1 MRIHGLLADLIDYPQ
16 PDLMR
21 SLDQCMASSSGE
33 INSLLGAFRAQVQE
47 MGRARLEE
55 HYIEIFDFHAEASP
69 YVGHHLFGEDIRRSL
84 FMAQLRER
92 YRQTGLPDRTEVPD
106 HLAEILRFL
115 AAKDA
120 DGETVE
126 LIHRCLIP
134 AVEHMLRG
142 AKITDNPYP
151 LLVRAILLVLRQE
164 DDASLQQDDIAWI
177 PYSSSSSPTSR

>member
-1 MRIHGLLADLIDYPQ
+1 MRIYGLLANLIDYPQ
-16 PDLMR
+16 PDLLL
-21 SLDQCMASSSGE
+21 SLDQCMASSSRE

-47 MGRARLEE
+47 MGMARLEE
-55 HYIEIFDFHAEASP
+55 LYIEIFDFHAEASL

-115 AAKDA
+115 AAKDTDA
-120 DGETVE
+120 ETAE
-126 LIHRCLIP
+126 LIHHCLIP
-134 AVEHMLRG
+134 AVEHMLRA
-142 AKITDNPYP
+142 AKTTDNPYP
-151 LLVRAILLVLRQE
+151 LLVQAILLVFRRE
-164 DDASLQQDDIAWI
+164 DGANLQQDDIAWI